1 MFKKDPANEGARS
14 PSGFYGWHML
24 ALASLIGILTGPGQ
38 SAAVSVFREHLSS
51 GLDLSDSAIA
61 TAYLV
66 GTLTSS
72 TFQPRI
78 GTWVDNVGVKR
89 ATIIVGALFAI
100 AVAHMSLIHGVVW
113 LAFGFLGIRILGQ
126 GALSLTSTVAVAHWF
141 NLRRGFAMGLK
152 TTVTFSGMS
161 AVPLILALTIETW
174 GWRQAWV
181 IAAVTILLTVVPI
194 AYFGYVDKPSD
205 LGQIPDGGNYES
217 NIVSYQGT
225 KSVTRDKAIRT
236 VTFWTL
242 ASVTICSSLFGTGLI
257 FHQSNIL
264 GEIGY
269 SNSEAAAM
277 FLPTAVGSIIGGI
290 GFGWLADKPIRPWLP
305 GTSAFLIAATTF
317 LGGSV
322 TSFVGVIGYVLL
334 FGVGMGGVASM
345 NTALLPALF
354 GVGHIG
360 SITGSLS
367 FLSVLASSI
376 GALAYSLGSG
386 IFGDYRSTSVVF
398 SLVPLLVAGLAILNR
413 RHFFISQAD
422 ENF

>member
-1 MFKKDPANEGARS
+1 MFKKGSANEGVRS

-24 ALASLIGILTGPGQ
+24 ALASLVGILTGPGQ

-72 TFQPRI
+72 VFQPRI
-78 GTWVDNVGVKR
+78 GTWVDSVGVKR
-89 ATIIVGALFAI
+89 ATIIVGVLFAI

-113 LAFGFLGIRILGQ
+113 LAVGFLGIRILGQ

-161 AVPLILALTIETW
+161 AVPLILALTIEAW
-174 GWRQAWV
+174 GWREAWL
-181 IAAVTILLTVVPI
+181 IAAVTILTTVVPI
-194 AYFGYVDKPSD
+194 AFFGYVDRPSD
-205 LGQIPDGGNYES
+205 LGQVPDGGKYEDQ
-217 NIVSYQGT
+217 IVSNKRA
-225 KSVTRDKAIRT
+225 KSVTRDVAIRT
-236 VTFWTL
+236 RTFWTL

-277 FLPTAVGSIIGGI
+277 FLPTAVGSILGGL
-290 GFGWLADKPIRPWLP
+290 GFGWLADRSIRPWLP

-322 TSFVGVIGYVLL
+322 TSFGGVICYVLL
-334 FGVGMGGVASM
+334 FGVGMGGVASL

-376 GALAYSLGSG
+376 GALAYSLGSNV
-386 IFGDYRSTSVVF
+386 FGDYRSTSVAF
-398 SLVPLLVAGLAILNR
+398 TLVPLFVACIAMMNR
-413 RHFFISQAD
+413 RHFITEKFTAP
-422 ENF
+422 

>member
-1 MFKKDPANEGARS
+1 MFKKGSANEGVRS

-24 ALASLIGILTGPGQ
+24 ALASLVGILTGPGQ

-72 TFQPRI
+72 VFQPRI
-78 GTWVDNVGVKR
+78 GTWVDSVGVKR
-89 ATIIVGALFAI
+89 ATIIIGVLFAI

-113 LAFGFLGIRILGQ
+113 LAVGFLGIRILGQ

-161 AVPLILALTIETW
+161 AVPLILALTIEAW
-174 GWRQAWV
+174 GWREAWL
-181 IAAVTILLTVVPI
+181 IAAVTILITVVPI
-194 AYFGYVDKPSD
+194 AFFGYVDRPSD
-205 LGQIPDGGNYES
+205 LGQVPDGGKYEDQ
-217 NIVSYQGT
+217 IVSNKRA
-225 KSVTRDKAIRT
+225 KSVTRDVAIRT
-236 VTFWTL
+236 RTFWTL

-277 FLPTAVGSIIGGI
+277 FLPTAVGSILGGL
-290 GFGWLADKPIRPWLP
+290 GFGWLADRSIRPWLP

-322 TSFVGVIGYVLL
+322 TSFGGVICYVLL
-334 FGVGMGGVASM
+334 FGVGMGGVASL

-376 GALAYSLGSG
+376 GALAYSLGSNV
-386 IFGDYRSTSVVF
+386 FGDYRSTSVAF
-398 SLVPLLVAGLAILNR
+398 TLVPLFVACIAMMNR
-413 RHFFISQAD
+413 RHFITEKFTAP
-422 ENF
+422 

>member
-1 MFKKDPANEGARS
+1 MFQKGSANKGTRS
-14 PSGFYGWHML
+14 PAGFYGWHML
-24 ALASLIGILTGPGQ
+24 ALASLVGILTGPGQ

-72 TFQPRI
+72 AFQPRI
-78 GTWVDNVGVKR
+78 GTWVDNIGVKR
-89 ATIIVGALFAI
+89 ATITVGLLFAI
-100 AVAHMSLIHGVVW
+100 AVAHMSMIHGVIW
-113 LAFGFLGIRILGQ
+113 LAVGFLGIRILGQ

-141 NLRRGFAMGLK
+141 NMRRGFAMGLK

-161 AVPLILALTIETW
+161 AVPLILALTIEAW
-174 GWRQAWV
+174 GWRQTWL
-181 IAAVTILLTVVPI
+181 IAAATILITVVPI
-194 AYFGYVDKPSD
+194 AFFGYVDRPSD
-205 LGQIPDGGNYES
+205 LGQVPDGGKYEDQIIS
-217 NIVSYQGT
+217 DKRV
-225 KSVTRDKAIRT
+225 KSVTRDVAIRT
-236 VTFWTL
+236 RTFWTL

-277 FLPTAVGSIIGGI
+277 FLPTAVGSILGGL
-290 GFGWLADKPIRPWLP
+290 GFGWLADRSIRPWLP

-322 TSFVGVIGYVLL
+322 TSFGGVICYVLL
-334 FGVGMGGVASM
+334 FGLAMGGVASL

-376 GALAYSLGSG
+376 GALAYSLGSNV
-386 IFGDYRSTSVVF
+386 FGDYRSTSVAF
-398 SLVPLLVAGLAILNR
+398 TLVPLFVACIAMMNR
-413 RHFFISQAD
+413 RHFITEKFTAP
-422 ENF
+422 

>member
-1 MFKKDPANEGARS
+1 MFKKGSANEGVRS

-24 ALASLIGILTGPGQ
+24 ALASLVGILTGPGQ

-72 TFQPRI
+72 VFQPRI
-78 GTWVDNVGVKR
+78 GTWVDSVGVKR
-89 ATIIVGALFAI
+89 ATIIIGVLFAI

-113 LAFGFLGIRILGQ
+113 LAVGFLGIRILGQ

-161 AVPLILALTIETW
+161 AVPLILALTIEAW
-174 GWRQAWV
+174 GWREAWL
-181 IAAVTILLTVVPI
+181 IAAVTILTTVVPI
-194 AYFGYVDKPSD
+194 AFFGYVDRPSD
-205 LGQIPDGGNYES
+205 LGQVPDGSKYEDQ
-217 NIVSYQGT
+217 IVSNKRA
-225 KSVTRDKAIRT
+225 KSVTRDVAIRT
-236 VTFWTL
+236 RTFWTL

-277 FLPTAVGSIIGGI
+277 FLPTAVGSILGGL
-290 GFGWLADKPIRPWLP
+290 GFGWLADRSIRPWLP

-322 TSFVGVIGYVLL
+322 TSFGGVICYVLL
-334 FGVGMGGVASM
+334 FGVGMGGVASL

-376 GALAYSLGSG
+376 GALAYSLGSNV
-386 IFGDYRSTSVVF
+386 FGDYRSTSVAF
-398 SLVPLLVAGLAILNR
+398 TLVPLFVACIAMMNR
-413 RHFFISQAD
+413 RHFITEKFTAP
-422 ENF
+422 